1 MIYALNEHEAISVI
15 SEPYT
20 ILTHRPGIFRSYQKN
35 MKKNALTRNSVHCRS
50 AECLLKIQ
58 VL

>member
-35 MKKNALTRNSVHCRS
+35 MKKTL
-50 AECLLKIQ
+50 
-58 VL
+58 